1 MAGDRGHGRRA
12 SDFPVDYAGP
22 SVEKK
27 WMCRPVW
34 EEFTRLDA
42 FDKRIDAAV
51 HVRVLAASTRGSRS
65 KSVLG
70 QGLIPDI
77 LSFADG
83 HLHTVQL
90 PLSHPRSGDVVGVI
104 HLRVRATKLNEHV
117 VAADKD
123 LKPDASLLTAP
134 SAYTKRFA
142 LNAADVLAS
151 GASGMAAVAR
161 SGLDTINPIPK
172 KYVDSAASGIQRAAL
187 TAVNEPARQGRWAF
201 RSMYKGCEKM
211 YMGKAAYQARKK
223 EKITRELEAAKRA
236 AGYSEALQAS
246 EQAKAMARSRLA
258 RERRNRRDERRRRG
272 SVGEESELG
281 TPRGKHFLAP
291 EDGYQSADSLGG
303 VVLDETGT
311 ERVVDSDNE
320 SPTRGDDARY

>member
-1 MAGDRGHGRRA
+1 
-12 SDFPVDYAGP
+12 VDYSLP

-42 FDKRIDAAV
+42 FEKQIDAAV
-51 HVRVLAASTRGSRS
+51 HVRVLAAATRGSRS

-70 QGLIPDI
+70 QGIIPNI
-77 LSFADG
+77 LAFADG

-123 LKPDASLLTAP
+123 FNPDASLLTAP
-134 SAYTKRFA
+134 STYTKQFA

-161 SGLDTINPIPK
+161 AGLGTINPIPK
-172 KYVDSAASGIQRAAL
+172 KYVDSAANGITRAAL
-187 TAVNEPARQGRWAF
+187 TAVNEPVNQSRWAF
-201 RSMYKGCEKM
+201 RSMYKGCKKM
-211 YMGKAAYQARKK
+211 YLGKAAYQAQKK
-223 EKITRELEAAKRA
+223 EKVTRELEAAKRA
-236 AGYSEALQAS
+236 AGYSEAWQAS
-246 EQAKAMARSRLA
+246 EQAAKMERSRLA
-258 RERRNRRDERRRRG
+258 REKKARRDERRRRRG
-272 SVGEESELG
+272 SLGNESELG
-281 TPRGKHFLAP
+281 TPRGKHAP
-291 EDGYQSADSLGG
+291 DDGYHSADSLGG
-303 VVLDETGT
+303 VVLDETGA
-311 ERVVDSDNE
+311 ERVADSENE
-320 SPTRGDDARY
+320 SP